1 MKRGS
6 TLHTYNPLQPPEV
19 WCLSSFSSN
28 LAYREYKPIGAL
40 ETYVACYWTIMYRP
54 TGEGYVHR
62 IVPDGCVDI
71 IFDLELTNPS
81 ASAFV
86 TGLMTSYTTIRFAS
100 NQSLLGI
107 RFYLEHAHELFGCPV
122 SELDGLHVSLED
134 LWGRTI
140 AHDLVEQV
148 KMSHGLPEMIERIES
163 TLMRRR
169 HIYHSNSHQLLQL
182 SMYYLYNRRGDLT
195 IRQLADQLC
204 YSERNVRRIFLRE
217 FGMSPKELSGIIRFQ
232 YMFRELL
239 RSSSPPSAEVAVK
252 YGYYDQSHFIRNF
265 KRYYGLAPS
274 QVLG

>member
-1 MKRGS
+1 MCRYHFRSG
-6 TLHTYNPLQPPEV
+6 
-19 WCLSSFSSN
+19 
-28 LAYREYKPIGAL
+28 AYKSVG
-40 ETYVACYWTIMYRP
+40 
-54 TGEGYVHR
+54 
-62 IVPDGCVDI
+62 
-71 IFDLELTNPS
+71 
-81 ASAFV
+81 
-86 TGLMTSYTTIRFAS
+86 IRLCDRTHDVLYDNS